1 MLPQQHATQKFN
13 EKYHRTFDL
22 CVYAPGRVNII
33 GEHTDYNDGFVMPC
47 AIDYG
52 TAVCGAKRDDSLF
65 RVYAADLDAFDEF
78 DLADPIVPNPAHK
91 WTGYVRGVVKFIQM
105 QCPEF
110 RQGADLVISGNVPL
124 SAGLSSSASLEV
136 AVGKFCQQLA
146 ELPLTDTQ
154 IALIGQQ
161 AENQFVGANCG
172 NMDQLI
178 SALGQKDHLLMI
190 DCRTLE
196 TQPTPVPD
204 KVAVMIINSKVK
216 HDLVAGEYNTRR
228 QQCEQAAAFFGVKA
242 LRDVSLEQFKKREE
256 ELTALDPIVAK
267 RARHVITENARVLA
281 AVEALKQGDLAG
293 LGKLMAQSH
302 ESMREDFEITVPQ
315 IDYLVGLAQLAI
327 GNTGGARMTGGGFGG
342 CVVVVAPTEKVEAVR
357 NIIAENYEKTTGLKE
372 DFYVCKASEG
382 VSLC

>member
-52 TAVCGAKRDDSLF
+52 TAVCGAKRDDTLF

-281 AVEALKQGDLAG
+281 ASEALKQGDLVG

-357 NIIAENYEKTTGLKE
+357 SIIAENYEKTTGLKE